1 MYYVKFFTNIIWTR
15 EDLGEYEKNEK
26 NRIFRK
32 P

>member
-15 EDLGEYEKNEK
+15 EDLGEYEKNG
-26 NRIFRK
+26 IFRK